1 MGPPL
6 TVRKVLVERI
16 TKETS
21 VQVALSLDGGPL
33 DLLPDDTIELPA
45 SVPDQKVK
53 HHASQDSAYQQVW
66 IWTGIGF
73 LDHMIHALAKH
84 GGWSLRVRTVGD
96 LAIDD
101 HHTAEDTFL
110 AIGEAVARALGDR
123 KGIARFGDAYAP
135 LDEALARAVVDISS
149 RPYFV
154 GTFGFQNAMIG
165 ALATQM
171 IPHCMQSFSQTA
183 SITLHVDV
191 LRGDNDHHRA
201 EAAFKSL
208 AVALKKATARVAG
221 MEGEV
226 ISTKGVL
233 AGFGGEDKS

>member
-1 MGPPL
+1 MSPSSV
-6 TVRKVLVERI
+6 VRRALVERI

-33 DLLPDDTIELPA
+33 DLLSNDKVSVPA
-45 SVPDQKVK
+45 SVPDQKEQ
-53 HHASQDSAYQQVW
+53 HHASQDSASQQVW
-66 IWTGIGF
+66 VWTGIGF

-84 GGWSLRVRTVGD
+84 GGWSLRVRTIGD
-96 LAIDD
+96 LAVDD

-110 AIGEAVARALGDR
+110 GIGEAVAKALGDR
-123 KGIARFGDAYAP
+123 KGIARFGDAHAP
-135 LDEALARAVVDISS
+135 LDEALARAVVDVSS

-154 GTFGFQNAMIG
+154 GTFGFKDAKIG
-165 ALATQM
+165 ALTTQM

-183 SITLHVDV
+183 GITLHVDV

-208 AVALKKATARVAG
+208 AVALKRATARVAG
-221 MEGEV
+221 KEGEV

-233 AGFGGEDKS
+233 AGYA